1 MEETS
6 RLWRLTNRKASQK
19 PEGHSG
25 YRAFPY
31 GRASETADTFSKYE
45 EGDGVKLRLKTSF
58 AYFAVPAILC
68 AASMLTIAIS
78 RGASAA
84 GDARSDY
91 NSKCA
96 KCHDRDGRAK
106 SRHAKHEKARD
117 LTTAEWQ
124 DSVSDERIYNS
135 ISNGK
140 GKMPG
145 FKKKLSDGQMDEL
158 VNYVRRLRR

>member
-1 MEETS
+1 VNQRLKS
-6 RLWRLTNRKASQK
+6 RLF
-19 PEGHSG
+19 
-25 YRAFPY
+25 YI
-31 GRASETADTFSKYE
+31 
-45 EGDGVKLRLKTSF
+45 
-58 AYFAVPAILC
+58 AVPAMLC
-68 AASMLTIAIS
+68 TVTVLAIGMSRHATEMASTT
-78 RGASAA
+78 A
-84 GDARSDY
+84 GDARSTY

-96 KCHDRDGRAK
+96 SCHGRDGRAN
-106 SRHAKHEKARD
+106 SMHARHEKARD

-145 FKKKLSDGQMDEL
+145 FKKKLSDAQIDEL